1 MYIFLVIQ
9 FKNLSFLLDS
19 NVSSISS
26 MAVKNLKRAYLEFGP
41 SVISPTI
48 YRKTKQP
55 LHYSAAV
62 YFTTCRLDFVC
73 AKLLFVNYLKIQ
85 KFERPKI

>member
-19 NVSSISS
+19 NVLSISS
-26 MAVKNLKRAYLEFGP
+26 MAVENLKRAHLEFGA

-48 YRKTKQP
+48 SELRGKLVGREEGSP
-55 LHYSAAV
+55 AV
-62 YFTTCRLDFVC
+62 V
-73 AKLLFVNYLKIQ
+73 
-85 KFERPKI
+85 

>member
-48 YRKTKQP
+48 YVFIFPKPKRIW
-55 LHYSAAV
+55 LYRRGSVA
-62 YFTTCRLDFVC
+62 YFVS
-73 AKLLFVNYLKIQ
+73 
-85 KFERPKI
+85 